1 MSRVQHPQQEQ
12 VAVVCEDEHGL
23 VGVDEDEDE
32 DEDGDG
38 DGDEDG
44 DGDAGVDEGVSAG
57 VADAAKLTEEP
68 ALPCRGGKDQVQS

>member
-32 DEDGDG
+32 
-38 DGDEDG
+38 DEDG